1 MELVSCQPPDDFLL
15 PGVLRTNFC
24 RGQALFCHD
33 INQDIARVLSF
44 NALMGLSCYIMGGV
58 GKIVEGLFQCP
69 YGLELLR
76 QECPIF

>member
-24 RGQALFCHD
+24 RGQALFCHG

-44 NALMGLSCYIMGGV
+44 NALMGLSCYALDRGEMLLRFV
-58 GKIVEGLFQCP
+58 FQCP
-69 YGLELLR
+69 LGLELLR